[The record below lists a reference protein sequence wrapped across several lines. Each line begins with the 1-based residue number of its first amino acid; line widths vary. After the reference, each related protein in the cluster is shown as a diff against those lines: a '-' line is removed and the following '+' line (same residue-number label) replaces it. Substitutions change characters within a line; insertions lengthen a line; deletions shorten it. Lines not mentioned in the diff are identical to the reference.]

1 MSVAGPEMSN
11 WWCVLTPVGLALL
24 GFAVLALWSWATGN
38 GVDARYPGPVR
49 LHGGGQF
56 SRWTYYTVAWSGLD
70 SQAGGGDGAD
80 PGPCPLSFYL
90 ADGEV
95 TAADLAAPDRLLAR
109 GWVRENDSL
118 PGLAVLIYRQGDYH
132 ATATYH
138 GGKLVGVAAGPNSGE
153 AARPDARG
161 LDFVY
166 QGRRVSLPVAEP
178 ELFRALGRPL
188 ERTLGAGG

>member
-1 MSVAGPEMSN
+1 MSN
-11 WWCVLTPVGLALL
+11 WWCGLVPFGLVLL
-24 GFAVLALWSWATGN
+24 GFAVFALWSWATGN

-56 SRWTYYTVAWSGLD
+56 SRWTYYTVAWSRLD
-70 SQAGGGDGAD
+70 SRPGGGGGCD
-80 PGPCPLSFYL
+80 PGQCPLSFHL

-95 TAADLAAPDRLLAR
+95 TAADLADRDRLLAR
-109 GWVRENDSL
+109 GWVRYHDPDLDPVEH
-118 PGLAVLIYRQGDYH
+118 LIYRQGDYH

-138 GGKLVGVAAGPNSGE
+138 GGELVGVSAGPNSGE

-166 QGRRVSLPVAEP
+166 QGRRVSLPAAEP

-188 ERTLGAGG
+188 ERLLGAGG